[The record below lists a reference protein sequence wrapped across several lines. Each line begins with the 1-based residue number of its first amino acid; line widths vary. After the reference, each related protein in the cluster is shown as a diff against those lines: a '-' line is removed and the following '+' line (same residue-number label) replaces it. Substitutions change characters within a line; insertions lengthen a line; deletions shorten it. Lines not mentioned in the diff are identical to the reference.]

1 MDKTENT
8 FKMLLAILTLQI
20 IRIAIIMTK
29 KNVFICKLLKMR
41 SQFFSCANFYTHMYD
56 ILSHTLVLFFC

>member
-1 MDKTENT
+1 MGTISRYGMDKTENT

-29 KNVFICKLLKMR
+29 KNVFICKKLKMKA
-41 SQFFSCANFYTHMYD
+41 QFFSCANFCAHM
-56 ILSHTLVLFFC
+56 

>member
-29 KNVFICKLLKMR
+29 KNVFICKRLKMKA
-41 SQFFSCANFYTHMYD
+41 QFFSCANFCAHM
-56 ILSHTLVLFFC
+56 